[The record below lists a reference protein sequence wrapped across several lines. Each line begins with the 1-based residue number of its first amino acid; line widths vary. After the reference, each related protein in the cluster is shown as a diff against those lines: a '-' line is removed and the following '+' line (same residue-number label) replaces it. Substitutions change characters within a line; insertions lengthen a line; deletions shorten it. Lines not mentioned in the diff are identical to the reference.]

1 MGGDGARGNV
11 LNHQGMINH
20 VDRAYSETMSGE
32 RLRGHPKK
40 FRVQDRAST
49 FVGTRVILFF
59 CLRGTLGRGEV
70 LVFAVP
76 VPVVD

>member
-11 LNHQGMINH
+11 LNHHGMINY
-20 VDRAYSETMSGE
+20 VDRAYSETMPEGCPE
-32 RLRGHPKK
+32 K

-49 FVGTRVILFF
+49 FVGTRVIFSC

-70 LVFAVP
+70 LVLSVP
-76 VPVVD
+76 VPTVD

>member
-11 LNHQGMINH
+11 LNHNGTINY
-20 VDRAYSETMSGE
+20 VDRAYQET
-32 RLRGHPKK
+32 RPDGHPVE

-49 FVGTRVILFF
+49 FVGTRVILFV
-59 CLRGTLGRGEV
+59 CLRGSLGRGEV
-70 LVFAVP
+70 LVFGVP

>member
-11 LNHQGMINH
+11 LNHQGMINY
-20 VDRAYSETMSGE
+20 VDRAYQET
-32 RLRGHPKK
+32 PKE
-40 FRVQDRAST
+40 FRVEDLTST
-49 FVGTRVILFF
+49 FVGIRVKFYL
-59 CLRGTLGRGEV
+59 CLRGSLGRGEV